1 MSTQDIVINLLIG
14 TGGSVIASIIV
25 ILYTRRQDKTQIQ
38 QKYSGPVGDYLG
50 YGLTSQGS
58 DTIINGS
65 TISDASIVYL
75 SDNKLQLTLNE
86 IGPAHQ
92 WSGIVAMETETYGT
106 ISWRYNILHGKPVNL
121 LTHRFGF
128 KRLMFLV
135 RDNKK
140 IVYLVGEEGYGKEI
154 LIQKPQI

>member
-1 MSTQDIVINLLIG
+1 
-14 TGGSVIASIIV
+14 
-25 ILYTRRQDKTQIQ
+25 
-38 QKYSGPVGDYLG
+38 
-50 YGLTSQGS
+50 
-58 DTIINGS
+58 
-65 TISDASIVYL
+65 
-75 SDNKLQLTLNE
+75 
-86 IGPAHQ
+86 
-92 WSGIVAMETETYGT
+92 METETYGT